1 MPLTILN
8 ILKTILEGTSIS
20 EPAMDYLLKIPSP
33 SYLNLRY
40 IDWIRPYINSVLNQL
55 SLSDKKTEEVLNKI
69 SLCNLYLDDL

>member
-1 MPLTILN
+1 
-8 ILKTILEGTSIS
+8 
-20 EPAMDYLLKIPSP
+20 MDYLLKIPSP